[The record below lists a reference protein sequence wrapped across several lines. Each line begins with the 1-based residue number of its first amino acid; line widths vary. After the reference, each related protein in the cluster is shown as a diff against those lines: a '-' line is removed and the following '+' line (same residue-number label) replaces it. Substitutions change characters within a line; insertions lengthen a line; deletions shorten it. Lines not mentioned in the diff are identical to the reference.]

1 MTIHPIYGSNGIID
15 TFKLKYFLK
24 IFVVIVVTSYLCLV
38 LSLLKVK
45 E

>member
-24 IFVVIVVTSYLCLV
+24 IFVVIGSNVIFMFSTIIA
-38 LSLLKVK
+38 
-45 E
+45 